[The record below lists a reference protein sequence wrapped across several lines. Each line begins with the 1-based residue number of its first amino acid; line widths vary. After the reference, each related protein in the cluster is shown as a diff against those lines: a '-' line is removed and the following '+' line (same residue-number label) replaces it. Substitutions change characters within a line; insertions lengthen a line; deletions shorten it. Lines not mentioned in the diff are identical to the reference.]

1 MKKLLA
7 LILAVA
13 MSTQASAWR
22 GIDYADEPYR
32 HMGFLDF
39 RSINSIND
47 IRLNRTI
54 YFYEL
59 EVSDV
64 VGEGA
69 SWILKEGT
77 IRSVIPEFDNIV
89 RIELYDRFS
98 RTLRRISLDSYKYDD

>member
-13 MSTQASAWR
+13 MSTQASAWMGR
-22 GIDYADEPYR
+22 DYENSGI
-32 HMGFLDF
+32 LDF